1 MPFIRSF
8 SLNCSRQHPFPFNVP
23 GVRFARNIALDDR
36 ITVFAGDNGCGKS
49 TLLETIGLYLDAP
62 LIGGRIGGRQGFE
75 GPRALQPFL
84 EIQQVRRPLKSF
96 FFRAEDFSEFLYA
109 LRRDRNRNAAHL
121 DELKGAVADSVIEEM
136 NNNMN
141 PTLKSMY
148 KDYGDSMQAFSHG
161 EAYLKIIGEHISDN
175 GIYLLDEPE
184 AALSPQKQL
193 TLMAY
198 LLDML
203 KSRNTQFII
212 STHSPILMGIPGAR
226 LYEIQEEGIQQVDFR
241 DTEHYRITHSFLNNP
256 EMYLRYL

>member
-8 SLNCSRQHPFPFNVP
+8 SVNTPRQHPFPFNVP
-23 GVRFARNIALDDR
+23 GVRFAHNIALDDR
-36 ITVFAGDNGCGKS
+36 VTIFTGDNGSGKS

-62 LIGGRIGGRQGFE
+62 LIGGRIADRQGFE
-75 GPRALQPFL
+75 GPKALLPYL
-84 EIQQVRRPLKSF
+84 DIRQVRKPLKRF

-109 LRRDRNRNAAHL
+109 LKRDRRSNGMHL
-121 DELKGAVADSVIEEM
+121 EELKGEVADSVIEEM

-141 PTLKSMY
+141 RTLKSMY
-148 KDYGDSMQAFSHG
+148 QDYGDTMHAFSHG

-193 TLMAY
+193 SLMAY
-198 LLDML
+198 ILDML
-203 KSRNTQFII
+203 KSHNTQFII
-212 STHSPILMGIPGAR
+212 STHSPILMGMPGAR
-226 LYEIQEEGIQQVDFR
+226 LYEIQEKGIQQVDFR
-241 DTEHYRITHSFLNNP
+241 DTEHFRITQSFLNNP